1 VCISDFSI
9 GTRVAVLCFLAVSLQ
24 YLACTFYFLQTAV
37 YLLAVI
43 VRRLCFLPLPFV
55 LNMVCRCPTP
65 HFKRTPVLTTTSIFL
80 RPLVPF
86 SSSHV
91 HRPSLNPS
99 SLSLRPDRPLSK
111 DTPFH
116 FSPIIRSLGGLTAVR
131 LIIPPRRPY
140 IPVIFLLD
148 MVIVFICVH
157 L

>member
-1 VCISDFSI
+1 MFFGGLPPVFGLHVLFSPDGRVFI
-9 GTRVAVLCFLAVSLQ
+9 GSYCSSSLLLIPTLCTEYRLQVSHPPLQ
-24 YLACTFYFLQTAV
+24 AY
-37 YLLAVI
+37 
-43 VRRLCFLPLPFV
+43 
-55 LNMVCRCPTP
+55 
-65 HFKRTPVLTTTSIFL
+65 TPVLTTTSIFL

-140 IPVIFLLD
+140 IPVILLD
-148 MVIVFICVH
+148 MVVVFICVH